1 MSTTRELISD
11 IIELEEDKEFAEDNE
26 VEEINTKLVVAK
38 KSLSKKVESL
48 DWFINDLDRRNG
60 SLDGEINVLQK
71 EVTRL
76 KKKKKAVDKIKQY
89 ISNEILPM
97 VVKTMGNNGLFE
109 TEVARYKLYETYGP
123 VEVDM
128 ENCHK
133 DFVKTEII
141 VKPNK
146 VLARKKAIEADRD
159 DIHLD
164 GISISKVEKVRRS

>member
-133 DFVKTEII
+133 DFVKTEIK
-141 VKPNK
+141 VNPNK